1 MAQNN
6 FWWEF
11 GYWIIKALGFRKYSQ
26 KRWKKKTNLSFFH
39 SAAGDTCKGWHLF
52 FLVNI
57 RKLGV
62 LWGTD
67 IFISIWE
74 QVAGDLIHRWQTYLS
89 ITRVSFLYVLIV
101 IEKKFLWR
109 SIKLRLKLPICFP
122 YSIKHGIFSLH
133 FASWRYYTVAKMKD
147 GHKPISQK
155 WQDDPGMARLIS
167 ENVWKFKAVS
177 TKESSPLRLQ
187 WLLQ

>member
-1 MAQNN
+1 MEEKNKSKLLPQCC
-6 FWWEF
+6 W
-11 GYWIIKALGFRKYSQ
+11 
-26 KRWKKKTNLSFFH
+26 
-39 SAAGDTCKGWHLF
+39 WHLQGMA
-52 FLVNI
+52 LVFSCDHKEVGCTLGDRHFHLDMRTSSWGLDPQMTNI
-57 RKLGV
+57 
-62 LWGTD
+62 
-67 IFISIWE
+67 FM
-74 QVAGDLIHRWQTYLS
+74 LS

-122 YSIKHGIFSLH
+122 YSIKHGIFSLN
-133 FASWRYYTVAKMKD
+133 FASWRYCTVAKMKD